1 MIWRFTKDSEEG
13 RGCFGTA
20 VSQDKPLPFKMMKA
34 AAAGS
39 TEGRRRSSAIHTLAL
54 ALQDFGEHRKGRFS
68 VPKLGL
74 VVTGLA
80 PEGECGGTDRLSPAI
95 NL

>member
-1 MIWRFTKDSEEG
+1 MKELCRSH
-13 RGCFGTA
+13 TA
-20 VSQDKPLPFKMMKA
+20 S
-34 AAAGS
+34 
-39 TEGRRRSSAIHTLAL
+39 

-68 VPKLGL
+68 VPKVGL

-80 PEGECGGTDRLSPAI
+80 LQGEWVGTDRLSPAI